1 VPHGAVP
8 SYHRAP
14 VRLARDGRSVQLGRA
29 SAPTIPQ
36 PVQTMR
42 GPKDSTGVI
51 GPAVTAPW
59 WQSQQLTESERTPWE
74 RMFPSVMGPAG
85 QGSEA
90 SSSSVD
96 NGDFLDQA
104 GITTGGR

>member
-51 GPAVTAPW
+51 GPAVDREHRAMVAEPAAHGERADALGAHV
-59 WQSQQLTESERTPWE
+59 SQRHGTSGAWE
-74 RMFPSVMGPAG
+74 R
-85 QGSEA
+85 
-90 SSSSVD
+90 
-96 NGDFLDQA
+96 
-104 GITTGGR
+104 GIKQLR